1 MVKEK
6 KSLTQTSHLTRMMTE
21 KKMKILLRLKELMMM
36 KKIKNKIVNLRKM
49 MKMIIMRELFNNRSL
64 KTK

>member
-1 MVKEK
+1 
-6 KSLTQTSHLTRMMTE
+6 MMTE

-49 MKMIIMRELFNNRSL
+49 MKMIIMRE
-64 KTK
+64 